1 MVRRNTAFLKKFRRS
16 WEIRFLPTWNAKK
29 NPQIDERDNDTSDTV
44 SIEVVAESVKEL
56 AATSDTT
63 SESVMIKIQV
73 EEMIDA
79 LLNKD
84 EVLFQMVS
92 LLKEGYSK
100 PEIKE
105 MLGIPKS
112 TFYDN

>member
-1 MVRRNTAFLKKFRRS
+1 
-16 WEIRFLPTWNAKK
+16 
-29 NPQIDERDNDTSDTV
+29 
-44 SIEVVAESVKEL
+44 
-56 AATSDTT
+56 
-63 SESVMIKIQV
+63 MIKIQV

-105 MLGIPKS
+105 MLGIPKL
-112 TFYDN
+112 TFYDNWGRIRKIAVDYIDF